1 MIVKAMLTTR
11 CHVLAAVMMAAA
23 VTAVTLSSHRVSAEA
38 ASGIRLHGT
47 VEPVRSYPVLVPRLS
62 GQGGNSVVIV
72 HLAKPGTQVKKG
84 DLLVEFDRQAQAKT
98 ANDRQAEYRDL
109 VEQIAKKR
117 ADQLATRSHD
127 ETAIAVAEN
136 AVKSAEIDVGT
147 NDVRPRID
155 AEKNQLVLEEARAQ
169 LAQLRKTSELRRRM
183 EAADLRITEIQRDRA
198 QNAWRHAEQNA
209 QKLRVVSP
217 LDGLVVLKTTWKNG
231 SWGEVQ
237 EGEDVRA
244 GVPIMDV
251 VDPTAMRV
259 RVRINQADVG
269 HVAPGAAARVT
280 LDSFPERT
288 FTARLD
294 QLSPIAATSV
304 MSARVRTFVAL
315 FSIQDS
321 DPHLLPDLAAAVD
334 VAPDPHDAATTPA
347 RAKR

>member
-1 MIVKAMLTTR
+1 MLTTR
-11 CHVLAAVMMAAA
+11 SHVLAAVVLAAS
-23 VTAVTLSSHRVSAEA
+23 VTAVPFSSRRAFADGSIE
-38 ASGIRLHGT
+38 IRLHGT

-117 ADQLATRSHD
+117 ADQLAARSHD
-127 ETAIAVAEN
+127 DTAIKVAEN
-136 AVKSAEIDVGT
+136 AVRAAEIDVGT

-155 AEKNQLVLEEARAQ
+155 AEKNQLVLEEAGAQ

-198 QNAWRHAEQNA
+198 QNAWKHAEENA
-209 QKLRVVSP
+209 QKLRIVSP

-251 VDPTAMRV
+251 VDPSAMRV
-259 RVRINQADVG
+259 RVRINQADIG
-269 HVAPGAAARVT
+269 RVAPGAAARVT
-280 LDSFPERT
+280 LDSYPERT
-288 FTARLD
+288 FHARLD

-334 VAPDPHDAATTPA
+334 VRADLDHGGAPPA